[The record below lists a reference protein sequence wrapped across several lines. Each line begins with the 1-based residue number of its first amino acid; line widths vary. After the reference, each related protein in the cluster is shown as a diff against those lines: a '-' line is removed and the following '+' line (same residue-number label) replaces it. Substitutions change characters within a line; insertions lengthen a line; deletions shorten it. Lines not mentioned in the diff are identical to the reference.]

1 MNGKRQEIRERLQR
15 EFAVC
20 DCHIQR
26 INEALGGLSGLLP
39 LQPETYAGLDVEQ
52 VRCIDQFIFR
62 FSKLQDAMGA
72 KLFRHILE
80 LLDEDIASLPMRDVL
95 NRLERY
101 LILPSASEWVYVREL
116 RNEIAHDYPMDDNDT
131 VTVLNELVAQTEF
144 LLIVYSRLK
153 GCFANESQDI

>member
-1 MNGKRQEIRERLQR
+1 MSGKKQEIRERMLR
-15 EFAVC
+15 EFAIC
-20 DCHIQR
+20 DRHVMR

-39 LQPETYAGLDVEQ
+39 LQPEAYAGLGVEQ

-80 LLDEDIASLPMRDVL
+80 FWDEDIVALPMRDIL

-101 LILPSASEWVYVREL
+101 QILPSASEWVYVREL
-116 RNEIAHDYPMDDNDT
+116 RNEIAHDYPMDERDT
-131 VTVLNELVAQTEF
+131 VTVLNELVAKTEF

-153 GCFANESQDI
+153 ECFANEK